1 MNIAMNRIFSR
12 FNGQL
17 TALLLLLIAMVL
29 FALSLGNYPITMLE
43 ICRFVGSHLGL
54 ATLPDD
60 RLNIL
65 SNILLDVRLPRVIGA
80 ILVGMA
86 LSGSGA
92 AFQAVF
98 RNPLVSPGM
107 LGVLA
112 GAAFGAT
119 LGMLF
124 HGSWMTIQ
132 LMAFAFGLVAVAIG
146 VAIGLIFGGGS
157 MITLLLGGIISSA
170 LFSALLS
177 LVKFAADP
185 QDELPSIVYWLMGSL
200 GMSGLS
206 DVLWLL
212 PPMLVAVIVLWGFG
226 RALDAMSM
234 GDEEARAL
242 GVPVN
247 VVRYGVIIAATM
259 ASALSVSIAGMVGWV
274 GLIAPHIARMLVGPE
289 NSRLMPVSIMLG
301 AIFLLLADCLAR
313 GFSVV
318 EIPIGIVTECLGLPL
333 FLLVLHRARRGWN

>member
-1 MNIAMNRIFSR
+1 MKRWFSC
-12 FNGQL
+12 FHGQL
-17 TALLLLLIAMVL
+17 LALLMLLSAMAL
-29 FALSLGNYPITMLE
+29 FALSLGNYPLTILD
-43 ICRFVGSHLGL
+43 ICHFIGSHLGL
-54 ATLPDD
+54 SELTPE
-60 RLNIL
+60 RHNIL
-65 SNILLDVRLPRVIGA
+65 TNILLDVRLPRVLAA

-112 GAAFGAT
+112 GASFGAT
-119 LGMLF
+119 MGMLL
-124 HGSWMTIQ
+124 HGSWLSIQ
-132 LMAFAFGLVAVAIG
+132 LLAFAFGLVAVGLG
-146 VAIGLIFGGGS
+146 VAIGFIFGGSS

-177 LVKFAADP
+177 LVKFVADP
-185 QDELPSIVYWLMGSL
+185 QDELPSIIYWLMGSL
-200 GMSGLS
+200 GMSTLTE
-206 DVLWLL
+206 VLWLL
-212 PPMLVAVIVLWGFG
+212 PPILLAVLVLWTFG

-247 VVRYGVIIAATM
+247 LVRYGVIVAATM

-274 GLIAPHIARMLVGPE
+274 GLIAPHIARMLVGPG
-289 NSRLMPVSIMLG
+289 NNRLMPVSIMLG

-333 FLLVLHRARRGWN
+333 FLLVLHRARKGWN